1 VPLYDRSTAGCR
13 TARSHP
19 YPYSFQLPTHGRS
32 IRSNRSLFE
41 SRRISEATNM
51 VYTVRSRTFASGLA
65 LTVEIVDY
73 GSILSG

>member
-1 VPLYDRSTAGCR
+1 
-13 TARSHP
+13 
-19 YPYSFQLPTHGRS
+19 
-32 IRSNRSLFE
+32 
-41 SRRISEATNM
+41 M